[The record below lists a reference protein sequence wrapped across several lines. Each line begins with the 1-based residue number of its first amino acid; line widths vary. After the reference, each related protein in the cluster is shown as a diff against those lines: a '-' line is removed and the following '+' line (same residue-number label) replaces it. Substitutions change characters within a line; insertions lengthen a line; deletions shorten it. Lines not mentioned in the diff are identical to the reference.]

1 MLLTAKQTKFFK
13 LFYRFTSQIYLI
25 AYFNMQDYFKGADVN
40 RKTSGGEHSVLS
52 LACAGG
58 HTAVVELLLGRG
70 GNPAMKLKVSLFSK

>member
-1 MLLTAKQTKFFK
+1 
-13 LFYRFTSQIYLI
+13 
-25 AYFNMQDYFKGADVN
+25 MQDYFKGADVN